1 MSADV
6 LIAVFLFGVTIAWTG
21 WDLYVHLRGEHR

>member
-6 LIAVFLFGVTIAWTG
+6 LIAVFLFGVTITWTA